1 MRRSGTEQ
9 MDLMRNA
16 SLKRLA
22 TRPAS
27 LSIDSII
34 DEIEDT
40 IFHYIFAIYQVN
52 PETLPVKSMGEGI
65 YRAAVAKIQEEG
77 KKRVYRNVEEL
88 NILETQLLDYDNSSF
103 HTVTDLNF
111 DVLYIIRGTQYYPY
125 GEYPFAYRRAAEV
138 AFHYDERMGWILLKC
153 ISDRDAAQKN

>member
-27 LSIDSII
+27 LSIESII

-52 PETLPVKSMGEGI
+52 PGMLPVKSMGEDI
-65 YRAAVAKIQEEG
+65 YRAVAARIQEEEQ
-77 KKRVYRNVEEL
+77 KRVSRTVDEL
-88 NILETQLLDYDNSSF
+88 NILETQLLDYDNSAF
-103 HTVTDLNF
+103 HTVTDLSF
-111 DVLYIIRGTQYYPY
+111 DVLYTIRGIQHYPY

-153 ISDRDAAQKN
+153 ISDRDAAQRN